1 MFHPGSAR
9 ELAIDERLTS
19 RVVDNQLM
27 GNIITPF
34 VSAGGNMII
43 SLVRLPA
50 DGLRFAHQ
58 YEARE
63 LDLADREFE
72 FKRAPQV
79 AGRVDRVG
87 MEMRLRGE
95 IKAALLVSC
104 DRCVNDVDLPLE
116 IPFDLLY
123 TPQEVSNQIGEIE
136 LHDRDLDVAFY
147 DNEEINLDELVLEQ
161 LELSLP
167 IRVLCREDCRGL
179 CAECGADLNLEQC
192 QCTKPLDPRWQA
204 LADLKAQQETR

>member
-1 MFHPGSAR
+1 
-9 ELAIDERLTS
+9 
-19 RVVDNQLM
+19 M

-43 SLVRLPA
+43 SLVRLPP
-50 DGLRFAHQ
+50 DGLRFQHQ

-63 LDLADREFE
+63 LDLSDREFE
-72 FKRAPQV
+72 LEKPPLV
-79 AGRVDRVG
+79 AGRVDRAGV
-87 MEMRLRGE
+87 EMRLRGE
-95 IKAALLVSC
+95 IKAALVLSC
-104 DRCVNDVDLPLE
+104 DRCVNDAHLPLE

-123 TPQEVSNQIGEIE
+123 TPQDIGNQTGEIE

-147 DNEEINLDELVLEQ
+147 ENEEINLDELVLEQ

-179 CAECGADLNLEQC
+179 CSECGADLNVEQC
-192 QCTKPLDPRWQA
+192 QCEKPIDPRWQA
-204 LADLKAQQETR
+204 LADLKAQQAENQ